1 LFGLGF
7 DLGLTIPFEDLAF
20 GLDFDSAFFDLE
32 PLDLDPFDI
41 FDLDFDGSLSDLDFF
56 TAITTADQQHKL
68 FEE

>member
-7 DLGLTIPFEDLAF
+7 DLGLAIPFEDLAF

-41 FDLDFDGSLSDLDFF
+41 FRF
-56 TAITTADQQHKL
+56 
-68 FEE
+68 